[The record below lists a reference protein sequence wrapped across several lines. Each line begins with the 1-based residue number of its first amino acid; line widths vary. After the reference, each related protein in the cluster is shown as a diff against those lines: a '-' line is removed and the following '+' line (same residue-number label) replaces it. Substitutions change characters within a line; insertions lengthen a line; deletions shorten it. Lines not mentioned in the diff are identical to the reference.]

1 MKNLNTSNHS
11 ANKKNNNNN
20 YIFNNENNNNIKS
33 SQNSNRNYNN
43 HSIGKNINLT
53 SKGNIIKN
61 NISNYN
67 GFSYKQIGNNQN
79 KMYNNIY
86 INNINNI
93 NSLNNIN
100 NINNIRNNINITN
113 NFNNLNNIKNFNAMN
128 NMNNFNKNYIDFNN
142 INNMKNI
149 NNSKFKR
156 VNDQKSLPKKIP
168 NENIQYNR
176 IINNKRYESKR
187 EESIEL
193 MDKKINS
200 TNNNMNYKLNKDYS
214 YEPINKILFNKIITN
229 KSVNKNERS
238 NRKNIINIPQ
248 NNFIRTSNFNKI
260 PDINDLNKFK
270 NEDGKISMNTFMN
283 QMIQRN
289 SLQSKSQEIS

>member
-1 MKNLNTSNHS
+1 
-11 ANKKNNNNN
+11 
-20 YIFNNENNNNIKS
+20 
-33 SQNSNRNYNN
+33 
-43 HSIGKNINLT
+43 
-53 SKGNIIKN
+53 
-61 NISNYN
+61 
-67 GFSYKQIGNNQN
+67 
-79 KMYNNIY
+79 
-86 INNINNI
+86 
-93 NSLNNIN
+93 
-100 NINNIRNNINITN
+100 
-113 NFNNLNNIKNFNAMN
+113 MN
-128 NMNNFNKNYIDFNN
+128 NTNNFNKNYID

-149 NNSKFKR
+149 INPKFKR

-260 PDINDLNKFK
+260 PDINDLNKFN
-270 NEDGKISMNTFMN
+270 NEDGKISMNTFMK
-283 QMIQRN
+283 QMMQRN
-289 SLQSKSQEIS
+289 SLQSKSQSKKSHKGLKNMINSVSDNQVNNGINYIKNNNVDNIQKQNEKMLMKTFQQNNASLLNPKLNNYQNRYKNKNIYTYQGKNDKMNLINNNKYISNIPIEIPAF

>member
-1 MKNLNTSNHS
+1 M
-11 ANKKNNNNN
+11 
-20 YIFNNENNNNIKS
+20 NNI
-33 SQNSNRNYNN
+33 
-43 HSIGKNINLT
+43 
-53 SKGNIIKN
+53 
-61 NISNYN
+61 
-67 GFSYKQIGNNQN
+67 
-79 KMYNNIY
+79 
-86 INNINNI
+86 
-93 NSLNNIN
+93 
-100 NINNIRNNINITN
+100 
-113 NFNNLNNIKNFNAMN
+113 
-128 NMNNFNKNYIDFNN
+128 NNFNKNYIDFNN

-229 KSVNKNERS
+229 KSVNKNEHS

-270 NEDGKISMNTFMN
+270 NEDGKISMNTFMK
-283 QMIQRN
+283 QMMQRN
-289 SLQSKSQEIS
+289 SLQSKSQSKKSHKGLKNMINSVSDNQVNNGINYIKNNNINNIQKYPFENQNEKMLMKTFQQNNASLLNPKLNNYQNRYKNMNIYTYQGKNDKINLINNNKYISNIPIEIPAF